1 LFNKGLERLGLS
13 ETDLKSLPG
22 SDPGK
27 VAIDGSIHQ
36 WYDNPARLDG
46 GAPADE
52 KRSQSQSTTQ
62 SREKAKESRRCHK

>member
-1 LFNKGLERLGLS
+1 LFNKGLERLDFPRAL
-13 ETDLKSLPG
+13 LNPLPG
-22 SDPGK
+22 NDPGK

-52 KRSQSQSTTQ
+52 KRSQCQSTTQ
-62 SREKAKESRRCHK
+62 PREKG

>member
-13 ETDLKSLPG
+13 EIDLKSLPG

-52 KRSQSQSTTQ
+52 KRSQCQSTTQ
-62 SREKAKESRRCHK
+62 SREKG

>member
-52 KRSQSQSTTQ
+52 KRSQCPSTTQ
-62 SREKAKESRRCHK
+62 SREKG